1 MELTRIKVNEND
13 YEIELIGQKVRVN
26 GREIPLSFGDDNKIM
41 LNGNWFRL
49 DYTDD
54 GEPSLMIVNGTSY
67 LVSKKSQ
74 QSAAE
79 IKQLVAPINGRILDI
94 LIKSGNQV
102 ERGQLLLVIEAMK
115 MENQIKSPVTT
126 NVLELKVQEG
136 QTVKA
141 GQVLVTFV

>member
-13 YEIELIGQKVRVN
+13 YEVELIGQKVRVN
-26 GREIPLSFGDDNKIM
+26 GREIPLAFGDENKIM

-54 GEPSLMIVNGTSY
+54 GEQSLMIVNGISY
-67 LVSKKSQ
+67 LISKKSQ

-94 LIKSGNQV
+94 LVKPGSQV
-102 ERGQLLLVIEAMK
+102 EKGQLLLIIEAMK
-115 MENQIKSPVTT
+115 MENQIKSSVTT
-126 NVLELKVQEG
+126 KVLELKVQ
-136 QTVKA
+136 
-141 GQVLVTFV
+141 

>member
-13 YEIELIGQKVRVN
+13 YEVELIGQKVRVN
-26 GREIPLSFGDDNKIM
+26 SREIPLVFGDDNKIM

-54 GEPSLMIVNGTSY
+54 GEPSLMIVNGISY
-67 LVSKKSQ
+67 LVSKKIH
-74 QSAAE
+74 QSAEE

-94 LIKSGNQV
+94 LVKSGSQI
-102 ERGQLLLVIEAMK
+102 EKGQLLLVIEAMK

-126 NVLELKVQEG
+126 NILELKVQVG